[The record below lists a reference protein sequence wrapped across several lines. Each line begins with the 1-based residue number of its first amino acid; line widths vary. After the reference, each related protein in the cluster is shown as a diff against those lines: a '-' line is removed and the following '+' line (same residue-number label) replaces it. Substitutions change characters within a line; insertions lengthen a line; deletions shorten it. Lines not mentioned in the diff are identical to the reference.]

1 MKRIL
6 QDNNTY
12 VISGK
17 RGEEL
22 IGGIKEFCKEYRI
35 EAAFFH
41 VIGAASEVELA
52 WYDLGAKQYV
62 TALFQ
67 ENLEVV
73 SLTGNV
79 SKLGNDLVVHSH
91 GVFSSKTME
100 TKGGHANKIV
110 ISGACEIVLT
120 RIEGSLDRVYDDK
133 TGLNLLA

>member
-12 VISGK
+12 VLSGK

-22 IGGIKEFCKEYRI
+22 MEGIKEFCKEYRI
-35 EAAFFH
+35 EAGFFH
-41 VIGAASEVELA
+41 AIGAASEVELA

-67 ENLEVV
+67 KDMEIV

-79 SKLGNDLVVHSH
+79 SKLGNELVIHSH
-91 GVFSSKTME
+91 GVFSGKDMG
-100 TKGGHANKIV
+100 TKGGHVNKIV
-110 ISGACEIVLT
+110 ISGACEIVLN
-120 RIEGSLDRVYDDK
+120 RIEGSIDRAYDDE
-133 TGLNLLA
+133 TGLNLMR